1 LLEKKKEKKKEIIFL
16 KKKRKNVLKETYIYF
31 FTINYYTKIAF

>member
-1 LLEKKKEKKKEIIFL
+1 MKTKKKA
-16 KKKRKNVLKETYIYF
+16 LKEQFYY